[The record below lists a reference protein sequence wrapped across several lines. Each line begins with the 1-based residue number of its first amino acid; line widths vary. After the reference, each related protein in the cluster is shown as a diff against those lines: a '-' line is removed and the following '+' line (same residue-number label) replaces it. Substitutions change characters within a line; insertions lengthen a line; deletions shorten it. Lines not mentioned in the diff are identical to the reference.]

1 MLYLRTEATSMSNKP
16 IKTPASSKELSQR
29 PLWVAVAGLVIS
41 LFSYS
46 MNDLMIGDVVF
57 YLGLFVALIGI
68 AYWVLQPKHG
78 L

>member
-1 MLYLRTEATSMSNKP
+1 MLCSRTEAISMSNKP
-16 IKTPASSKELSQR
+16 IKTPASSKERSQR
-29 PLWVAVAGLVIS
+29 PLWIAVVGLVIS

-46 MNDLMIGDVVF
+46 MNDLMIGDVIF

>member
-1 MLYLRTEATSMSNKP
+1 MSNKP
-16 IKTPASSKELSQR
+16 VKTPAPSKERSQR
-29 PLWVAVAGLVIS
+29 PLWIAVAGLVIS

>member
-1 MLYLRTEATSMSNKP
+1 MSNKP
-16 IKTPASSKELSQR
+16 NKIPTSSKERSQR
-29 PLWVAVAGLVIS
+29 PLWVAVSGLVIS

-57 YLGLFVALIGI
+57 YLGLFVAVIGI
-68 AYWVLQPKHG
+68 AYWILQPNHG

>member
-1 MLYLRTEATSMSNKP
+1 MSNKP
-16 IKTPASSKELSQR
+16 IKTPASSKERSQR

>member
-1 MLYLRTEATSMSNKP
+1 MHYLRTGAELMSNNSDKSP
-16 IKTPASSKELSQR
+16 ISSNERSQR
-29 PLWVAVAGLVIS
+29 PLWIAVLGLVIS

-57 YLGLFVALIGI
+57 DLGLFVAVIGI
-68 AYWVLQPKHG
+68 AYWILQPKHG

>member
-1 MLYLRTEATSMSNKP
+1 MHYLRTGAKLMSNKSDKSP
-16 IKTPASSKELSQR
+16 ISSNERSQR
-29 PLWVAVAGLVIS
+29 PLWIAVSGLVIS

-57 YLGLFVALIGI
+57 YLGLFVAVIGI
-68 AYWVLQPKHG
+68 AYWILQPKHG

>member
-1 MLYLRTEATSMSNKP
+1 MPENSNKLP
-16 IKTPASSKELSQR
+16 TPSKERSQR
-29 PLWVAVAGLVIS
+29 PLWIAILGLVIS

-46 MNDLMIGDVVF
+46 MNDMMIGDVVF
-57 YLGLFVALIGI
+57 YLGLFVAVIGI

>member
-1 MLYLRTEATSMSNKP
+1 MPENSNKLP
-16 IKTPASSKELSQR
+16 TPSKERSQR
-29 PLWVAVAGLVIS
+29 PVWIAILGLIIS

-46 MNDLMIGDVVF
+46 MNDMMIGDVVF
-57 YLGLFVALIGI
+57 YLGLFVAVIGI

>member
-1 MLYLRTEATSMSNKP
+1 MSNNSDKSP
-16 IKTPASSKELSQR
+16 ISSNERSQR
-29 PLWVAVAGLVIS
+29 PLWIAVLGLVIS

-57 YLGLFVALIGI
+57 DLGLFVAVIGI
-68 AYWVLQPKHG
+68 AYWILQPKHG

>member
-1 MLYLRTEATSMSNKP
+1 MPENSNKLS
-16 IKTPASSKELSQR
+16 TPSKERSQR
-29 PLWVAVAGLVIS
+29 PVWIAILGLIIS

-46 MNDLMIGDVVF
+46 MNDMMIGDVVF
-57 YLGLFVALIGI
+57 YLGLFVAVIGI